1 MQQHS
6 TTLNRYLLLILSA
19 YLLAV
24 STVQFWNITWGTGE
38 WLGQFSLRW
47 GFAFLIFVLFCI
59 VILIGVWFAL
69 FDPDRLNALARAFL
83 ALRQRLGFARWLLVL
98 ILLIFPVWLLQH
110 TAWGII
116 MDEPTLRLLLWAL
129 SAVLTGYLL
138 TSDQQKIL
146 GWPGLLTS
154 LILTAAAIKL
164 ASAVAYVT
172 SYPFSLGWSEGNRL
186 WDYSVLFGRR
196 LYNYPADE
204 PILVLLDIGRQFV
217 GGVPF
222 LIPGLTI
229 WQERLWVALMNILP
243 YLLLGWIAFKLPGKI
258 SLGSTVFSGKPKTSA
273 TNFANASRTNFFG
286 PFAKIRAIRG
296 KETVLHTASFPPK
309 QESLS
314 PLYWILGGIWAYMFV
329 EQGPV
334 HPPLLLCAILVA
346 FAWRKPLWL
355 AIPLILVASYFAEVS
370 RFTWLFAPGMWAGML
385 ELSSAELSNGRLDKT
400 AWTRAISV
408 GLAGVI
414 GGYLAPFFVPSLVSW
429 FVALVGGSG
438 SDVVSSLGTGVTLSA
453 VESESA
459 SQALLWY
466 RLFPNATYDYGIL
479 IGLLLAVGPL
489 IVVLVYLS
497 VTRRWVL
504 NTWQKLAILLP
515 LLAFL
520 VVGLIVSV
528 KIGGGGDLHNMD
540 MFILGVM
547 FAGAIA
553 WRNGGY
559 EWVRRISDSLGWVRA
574 VAVLLIVLP
583 AFQSLVGLMPISID
597 EDMRWVMTLAD
608 IPPTGPMPELLPSEA
623 DTQKSLN
630 DIRDE
635 VERAASQGEVL
646 FMDQRQLLTFGYVK
660 NVPLIP
666 DYDKKVLINQAMSAN
681 ASYFSEFYEDLA
693 ARRFSLIITN
703 PLHEK
708 IQTGLNQFGEENNA
722 WVTWVSTPVLC
733 YYEPVNTLKKVTVQL
748 LVPRQDTSGCE
759 QRLPVTSR

>member
-1 MQQHS
+1 MQPRGAMF
-6 TTLNRYLLLILSA
+6 NRYLLLILFA
-19 YLLAV
+19 YLLTA

-47 GFAFLIFVLFCI
+47 GFAFLVFALFCI
-59 VILIGVWFAL
+59 VVLIGVWFAL
-69 FDPDRLNALARAFL
+69 FDSDRFNGLARAFL
-83 ALRQRLGFARWLLVL
+83 ALRQRLGFARWILVP
-98 ILLIFPVWLLQH
+98 IILIFPVWLLQY

-116 MDEPTLRLLLWAL
+116 MDEPALRLLIWAL
-129 SAVLTGYLL
+129 SAVLLGYLL

-154 LILTAAAIKL
+154 LILTAAAFKL
-164 ASAVAYVT
+164 ASAVSNVT

-196 LYNYPADE
+196 LYNYPDNE
-204 PILVLLDIGRQFV
+204 PIPVLLDIGRQFV
-217 GGVPF
+217 GGIPF

-229 WQERLWVALMNILP
+229 WQVRLWVALTNILP
-243 YLLLGWIAFKLPGKI
+243 YLLLGWIAFKLPQRV
-258 SLGSTVFSGKPKTSA
+258 SS
-273 TNFANASRTNFFG
+273 
-286 PFAKIRAIRG
+286 
-296 KETVLHTASFPPK
+296 
-309 QESLS
+309 
-314 PLYWILGGIWAYMFV
+314 LYWILAGIWAYTFV
-329 EQGPV
+329 EQGPI
-334 HPPLLLCAILVA
+334 HPPLMLCAILVA

-355 AIPLILVASYFAEVS
+355 AIPLILAASYLAEVS

-385 ELSSAELSNGRLDKT
+385 ELSSGELSNGRLDKT
-400 AWTRAISV
+400 TWRRAISV
-408 GLAGVI
+408 GLAGIV

-438 SDVVSSLGTGVTLSA
+438 PDVVSSLGTGVTLSA

-466 RLFPNATYDYGIL
+466 RLFPNATYSYGIL
-479 IGLLLAVGPL
+479 IGLLLAAGPL

-497 VTRRWVL
+497 LTRRWVL

-559 EWVRRISDSLGWVRA
+559 EWVRQISDSPAWVRT
-574 VAVLLIVLP
+574 VVVLLIVLP
-583 AFQSLVGLMPISID
+583 AVQALLGLTPISIR
-597 EDMRWVMTLAD
+597 EDMNWVMSLAD

-630 DIRDE
+630 DIRNE
-635 VERAASQGEVL
+635 VERASSQGEVL

-660 NVPLIP
+660 SVPLIP
-666 DYDKKVLINQAMSAN
+666 DYDKKVLINYAMSAD
-681 ASYFSEFYEDLA
+681 ASYFSEFYKDLA

-722 WVTWVSTPVLC
+722 WVTWVATPVLC

-759 QRLPVTSR
+759 QRLPVASR